1 MFRTNI
7 DNPLR
12 AVATAA
18 ILAICLVI
26 GACSER
32 MNREDFV
39 TLVKGKTEQEVL
51 KLEGKPTSVDD
62 KSADRHVWTYTSR
75 TFDVSNQN
83 KFDPKTV
90 VIFSPSAEGKMVVT
104 QVLFE

>member
-7 DNPLR
+7 DNHLR
-12 AVATAA
+12 AAATAA
-18 ILAICLVI
+18 ILAICLVL

-39 TLVKGKTEQEVL
+39 TLLKGKTEQEVL
-51 KLEGKPTSVDD
+51 KLEGKPTTADD
-62 KSADRHVWTYTSR
+62 KAGERHVWTYASR

-83 KFDPKTV
+83 KMDAKTI
-90 VIFSPSAEGKMVVT
+90 VIFGRSAEGKMVVT
-104 QVLFE
+104 EVLFE